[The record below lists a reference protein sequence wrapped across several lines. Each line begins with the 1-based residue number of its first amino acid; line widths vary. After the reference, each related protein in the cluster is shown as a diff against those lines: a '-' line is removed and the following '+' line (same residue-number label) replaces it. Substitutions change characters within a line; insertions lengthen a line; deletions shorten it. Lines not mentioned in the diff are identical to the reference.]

1 MLYLTGD
8 KTYIQYIDI
17 RFIKEKLL
25 KYPETLRS
33 ETIFTIDEK
42 ELDNKPFEFV
52 EITQPESTKWLKDQ
66 RSWLLVESDY
76 VRQSIKDLEENIVTL
91 NEGFNATYAGV
102 PDDILKAD
110 ELLDR
115 AKTKFKIEAMEA
127 LLDNRKGII
136 HFHYP
141 VLEEPKKTKPSLFSR
156 LFAAFHRTI

>member
-1 MLYLTGD
+1 MLYAVGD

-52 EITQPESTKWLKDQ
+52 EITQPENTKWLRDQ
-66 RSWLLVESDY
+66 RSWLLAESDY
-76 VRQSIKDLEENIVTL
+76 IRQSIKDLEENISTL
-91 NEGFNATYAGV
+91 NEGFDVTYTGV
-102 PDDILKAD
+102 PDDALD
-110 ELLDR
+110 EGDLLDR

-127 LLDNRKGII
+127 LLDNRRGII

-156 LFAAFHRTI
+156 LFAAFHRAM